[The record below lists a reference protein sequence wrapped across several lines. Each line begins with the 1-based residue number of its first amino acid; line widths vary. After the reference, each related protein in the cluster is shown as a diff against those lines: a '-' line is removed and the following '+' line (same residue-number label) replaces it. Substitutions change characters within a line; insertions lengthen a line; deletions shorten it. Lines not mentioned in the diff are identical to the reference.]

1 MNPRTCRISKG
12 YRIRLHHN
20 TGSKVPIDHLTY
32 STGIRDTAKSGIGC
46 TGNRHLNYLVEFIF
60 VNVGGSYRN
69 VKESSP
75 LRSGMSV
82 GGLIV
87 VGGWESQPQGE
98 AAIRSLEMTPCVRD
112 EGLRSRD
119 L

>member
-1 MNPRTCRISKG
+1 
-12 YRIRLHHN
+12 
-20 TGSKVPIDHLTY
+20 
-32 STGIRDTAKSGIGC
+32 
-46 TGNRHLNYLVEFIF
+46 
-60 VNVGGSYRN
+60 VGGSYRN

-98 AAIRSLEMTPCVRD
+98 GDQGVNA
-112 EGLRSRD
+112 SRVESIVKPLD
-119 L
+119 IYTF